1 MTTSYTP
8 SQPGTW
14 LLFVT
19 GDTVLFT
26 EAAEATAVDELWA
39 AVGSEA
45 PVQATLD
52 VLTRAGL
59 SSAPSFALGQVVAGR
74 LHALVRGP
82 LVLDAV
88 AAAGTEA
95 IDGTGVST
103 WRETTV
109 DGVTALSLGEHT
121 GALPVGRGV
130 VWAAGFAF
138 QPGDAPIAAPA
149 ATPTP
154 VIAAPTPVV
163 KPIPEATPA
172 PVVTSVETPAP
183 VFIEPPVA
191 VVPATPVAPPAEV
204 TDPDLPSEHTM
215 VEREDEL
222 EPDPVTPSVV
232 EPVQTPG
239 PVVDTSYSHLFE
251 ETVHRSI
258 EEAAI
263 REAEPEE
270 EEAAVSPKTAAPS
283 LGDHD
288 GETVMSGDIAEL
300 RNRRKPAAAA
310 SVAPVERA
318 IYLELPNNQRESL
331 SQPVIIGRS
340 PSVSQVSGTELPR
353 LVSIPGSQDISR
365 NHARFAVEGGTVVV
379 TDLHSRNGT
388 SVALPGKPAQMLRK
402 GEPTAVLPGTIVDL
416 GGGVSLTVREG

>member
-8 SQPGTW
+8 APPATW
-14 LLFVT
+14 LLLVT
-19 GDTVLFT
+19 GDAVLYT
-26 EAAEATAVDELWA
+26 EAAAATAVDELWSA
-39 AVGSEA
+39 LAGPA

-52 VLTRAGL
+52 ILTRNGL
-59 SSAPSFALGQVVAGR
+59 GSAPSFALGQIVAGN

-82 LVLDAV
+82 LVLTAM
-88 AAAGTEA
+88 AASGAQA

-109 DGVTALSLGEHT
+109 DGVTALGVGE
-121 GALPVGRGV
+121 GSGQLPIGSGV
-130 VWAAGFAF
+130 VWAAGFSF
-138 QPGDAPIAAPA
+138 QPAGAPVAAAPA
-149 ATPTP
+149 PTAQP
-154 VIAAPTPVV
+154 VAQVVEPVEIVAPEPAVE
-163 KPIPEATPA
+163 PPA
-172 PVVTSVETPAP
+172 PVIEPVEIPTPPPAP
-183 VFIEPPVA
+183 E
-191 VVPATPVAPPAEV
+191 
-204 TDPDLPSEHTM
+204 PDLPSEHTM
-215 VEREDEL
+215 VEREDE
-222 EPDPVTPSVV
+222 P
-232 EPVQTPG
+232 EPVVVPEPPQITP
-239 PVVDTSYSHLFE
+239 PPAEDSSYSHLFE

-263 REAEPEE
+263 REEEPEE
-270 EEAAVSPKTAAPS
+270 EDAAGPAHL

-288 GETVMSGDIAEL
+288 GETVMSADISEL
-300 RNRRKPAAAA
+300 RKRRRAEATPAAAPEA
-310 SVAPVERA
+310 RA

-331 SQPVIIGRS
+331 EQPVIIGRS

-388 SVALPGKPAQMLRK
+388 SVALPGKPPQLLRK
-402 GEPTAVLPGTIVDL
+402 GEPTAVLPGTVVDL